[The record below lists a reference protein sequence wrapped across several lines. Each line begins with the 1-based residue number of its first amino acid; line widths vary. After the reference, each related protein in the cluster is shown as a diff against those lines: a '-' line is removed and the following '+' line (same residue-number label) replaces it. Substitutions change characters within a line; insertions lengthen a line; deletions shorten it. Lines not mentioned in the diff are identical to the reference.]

1 MSLACR
7 ECNSHGSFDT
17 LILFS
22 KNGKF
27 KSEEAVSHY
36 QNFYTDCANIDDF
49 TAVSRSK
56 FMIVKTKTAE
66 SCWNTGNDGSALS
79 DCEIK
84 RISARELKERLPK
97 TYKAFLQA

>member
-22 KNGKF
+22 KNGEF
-27 KSEEAVSHY
+27 EAKKPASHFE
-36 QNFYTDCANIDDF
+36 NFCTDCASIDDF
-49 TAVSRSK
+49 TAVTKSK

-66 SCWNTGNDGSALS
+66 SCWNTGNDGPALS
-79 DCEIK
+79 DCETK
-84 RISARELKERLPK
+84 RISARELKQRLPK